1 MLYLGKLLPMF
12 QDGLYFLD
20 LSRLDQ
26 DDRDGHVVV
35 EELVD
40 VDDLVLEMSSQ
51 GLPDKEV

>member
-1 MLYLGKLLPMF
+1 MF

-26 DDRDGHVVV
+26 DDRDGRARVGEVV